1 MVTTPMLFLNGAAD
15 ITGIGVMEDIA
26 TLVVTTDGTDHGA
39 TGVGDLDF
47 LAMTL
52 GDIVVLDGITLI
64 IMVGTTE
71 DIMDTMEDTT
81 ITTTTTTHI
90 IIVTT

>member
-1 MVTTPMLFLNGAAD
+1 MLFLNGAAD

-26 TLVVTTDGTDHGA
+26 TLVVTTDGTGHGA